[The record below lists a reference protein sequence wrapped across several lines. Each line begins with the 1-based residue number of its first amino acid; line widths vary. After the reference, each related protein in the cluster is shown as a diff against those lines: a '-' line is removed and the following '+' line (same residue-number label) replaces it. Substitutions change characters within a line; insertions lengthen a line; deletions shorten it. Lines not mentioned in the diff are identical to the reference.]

1 MNLLKLSPKQIILLG
16 FLVHLIAAWFSAGWH
31 HPDEH
36 YQLIEFAFSIDH
48 PIPAASLPMEYAAQM
63 RPSFQVWI
71 IYAIIKICGF
81 VGLNNP
87 FMISFLMRWLIAL
100 LSMFAAIKLHEVIEF
115 PNEKIKRIHL
125 LLSVIS
131 WIAVYVHVRFSSETL
146 SAIWFIFG
154 LIPFLKP
161 TNIKSLFIG
170 GIFLGLSFITR
181 FQSGFFIAGLVLYF
195 LFTQKPKIT
204 SLISLILGFA
214 LSFGLGFYLDSLFYG
229 NQVLTVWN
237 YFDQNILH
245 QVAASFGTEPFYWYF
260 TTAFE
265 KLIPPYSLILI
276 VGFFLLVVQKRKDP
290 ITWSVWA
297 FVLLHT
303 VIGHKEFRFLF
314 PLAFFVPYIILLGWD
329 FLWNLSQE
337 VNHKRFMRALDRF
350 FFPINALVLL
360 LIMLKPAHELAPLY
374 EFIYDEIPA
383 GSTLYFEKS
392 DPYLSGNNEARFYLH
407 GDLTRKQWNNDSTLQ
422 IVSPTYLLSEEWK
435 QPAILRG
442 MKAELKYSSIPE
454 WIAAFNFNHWLERSN
469 CYKVYELRPAEN
481 R

>member
-1 MNLLKLSPKQIILLG
+1 MNLLKLSPKQIILFG
-16 FLVHLIAAWFSAGWH
+16 ALVHLIAAWFSAGWH

-36 YQLIEFAFSIDH
+36 YQLLEFAYSIDH
-48 PIPAASLPMEYAAQM
+48 PVAASELPMEYAAQM
-63 RPSFQVWI
+63 RPTFQVWI
-71 IYAIIKICGF
+71 SYAVMKICAGI
-81 VGLNNP
+81 GLMNP
-87 FMISFLMRWLIAL
+87 FMISFLLRWLIAL
-100 LSMFAAIKLHEVIEF
+100 LSMFAALKLHEALEF

-125 LLSVIS
+125 LLSLIS

-146 SAIWFIFG
+146 SAIFFIFG

-161 TNIKSLFIG
+161 STLKGLFVS

-181 FQSGFFIAGLVLYF
+181 FQAGFFIAGLGLYF
-195 LFTQKPKIT
+195 LIIQKPNPFKFIVH
-204 SLISLILGFA
+204 ILGFA
-214 LSFGLGFYLDSLFYG
+214 IVFGIGFLLDSKFYG
-229 NQVLTVWN
+229 NQTFTAWN
-237 YFDQNILH
+237 YFNQNIIH

-260 TTAFE
+260 ATAFE

-276 VGFFLLVVQKRKDP
+276 VGFFLLIFKRSKDP
-290 ITWSVWA
+290 ITWSVWT

-374 EFIYDEIPA
+374 EFIYDDIPA
-383 GSTLYFEKS
+383 GSTIYFEKS
-392 DPYLSGNNEARFYLH
+392 DPYLSGKNEARFYLKE
-407 GDLTRKQWNNDSTLQ
+407 DISRVKWNIDSIQ
-422 IVSPTYLLSEEWK
+422 ISDKPIYLLSEEWK
-435 QPAILRG
+435 QPAIPSG
-442 MKAELKYSSIPE
+442 MQAELKYSSIPN
-454 WIAAFNFNHWLERSN
+454 WIAKFNFNNWLERSN
-469 CYKVYELRPAEN
+469 CYKIYELNSQAK
-481 R
+481 